1 VRRALVLV
9 GVLAALVGLAF
20 LVARPSVPDPATN
33 PYAGLRG
40 AAREKAAGL
49 KVLYRRGAEER
60 PVEPSTT
67 LAAGDVLRFVFKG
80 ERPRYLELRVRDG
93 DGPVTTLFPV
103 GTSAAALV
111 RPGDTLPVTFT
122 VGPAAGRL
130 LVSGLCSDGPRAVG
144 APPDADTETISL
156 SLLKEKV

>member
-33 PYAGLRG
+33 PYAGVRG

-49 KVLYRRGAEER
+49 KVLYRRGASER
-60 PVEPSTT
+60 PVEPSTA

-80 ERPRYLELRVRDG
+80 ERPRFLEVRVRDG
-93 DGPVTTLFPV
+93 AGPVTMLFPV
-103 GTSAAALV
+103 GSATTAAV
-111 RPGDTLPVTFT
+111 RPGDALPVTFT
-122 VGPAAGRL
+122 AGPGAGRL
-130 LVSGLCSDGPRAVG
+130 LVTALCSDTPRAVG

-156 SLLKEKV
+156 SLLKE